1 MSQHLVKQVFL
12 NHKKYIQQIFPTT
25 LGYLIN
31 KELFLLIPSN
41 KIEKFLHFLKN
52 HTHTQYKS
60 LSDISGTDY
69 PFKKTRFEVSYN
81 LLSVTYNVRVNILS
95 VSDELVS
102 VNSITPVY
110 KCSNWFERESWDMLG
125 VFFYGNK
132 DLRRIL
138 TDYGFKG
145 HPLRKDFPV
154 TGYIEVRYD
163 ELQKRI
169 ITEKVSFAQ
178 DFRDFVANK
187 NWLE

>member
-1 MSQHLVKQVFL
+1 MSQHLVKQIFL
-12 NHKKYIQQIFPTT
+12 NHKQYIQQIFPTT

-41 KIEKFLHFLKN
+41 KIEKFLYFLKN
-52 HTHTQYKS
+52 HTHTHYKS
-60 LSDISGTDY
+60 LSDVSGTDY

-81 LLSVTYNVRVNILS
+81 LLSVTYNARVNILS